1 PARQGQPARGQA
13 GDRQPRA
20 DPAGRPGRRR
30 PPGRRGAPAPRP
42 GRGGHRGATIAM
54 AARLLVVQHEP
65 DSPPGLLTTAAAAT
79 GVELQVVEAPGEPVP
94 VTLDGADG
102 LVVLGGAMD
111 FDETH
116 AYPHPP
122 RTMALPAPPALATC
136 RGAPPGAAAPGA
148 RPSPGPAGEEIGW
161 TKVELTDAARADP
174 LMGALQEPA
183 ELFEWHHD
191 TFDPPAGATLLAGG
205 AVYPS
210 QAFRVGSVVAVQF
223 HPEVDG
229 PLLAG
234 WGAGA
239 TPAPTY
245 PVGEVMAG
253 APRNAANATRLL
265 EAFCRVA
272 AGTWGTMTA

>member
-1 PARQGQPARGQA
+1 
-13 GDRQPRA
+13 
-20 DPAGRPGRRR
+20 
-30 PPGRRGAPAPRP
+30 
-42 GRGGHRGATIAM
+42 M

-65 DSPPGLLTTAAAAT
+65 DSPPGLVATAAAAT

-111 FDETH
+111 FDETD
-116 AYPHPP
+116 AYPHLA
-122 RTMALPAPPALATC
+122 RTMDLLADAAARSAPALGIC
-136 RGAPPGAAAPGA
+136 LGAQLAAAALGGRA
-148 RPSPGPAGEEIGW
+148 YPGPAGEEIGW
-161 TKVELTDAARADP
+161 TKVELTDAGRADP
-174 LMGALQEPA
+174 VMGALQEPA

-191 TFDPPAGATLLAGG
+191 TFDPPPGATVLAGG

-210 QAFRVGSVVAVQF
+210 QAFRLGSVVAVQF

-234 WGAGA
+234 WWAGT
-239 TPAPTY
+239 TPAPNY
-245 PVGEVMAG
+245 PIGEVMAG
-253 APRNAANATRLL
+253 ASRNAANATRLL

-272 AGTWGTMTA
+272 AGG